1 MLGAV
6 HPPDRRQFPCILKIR
21 NNGFQYS
28 LYTSITKT
36 FLDNKKARGLFPGS
50 WYISCVLTLYGGTRH
65 MGDTKSPSGRSSTAV
80 IIQAHLYL
88 NVNANQLFVAPY
100 QDIWNYS
107 LNIE

>member
-1 MLGAV
+1 
-6 HPPDRRQFPCILKIR
+6 
-21 NNGFQYS
+21 
-28 LYTSITKT
+28 
-36 FLDNKKARGLFPGS
+36 
-50 WYISCVLTLYGGTRH
+50 